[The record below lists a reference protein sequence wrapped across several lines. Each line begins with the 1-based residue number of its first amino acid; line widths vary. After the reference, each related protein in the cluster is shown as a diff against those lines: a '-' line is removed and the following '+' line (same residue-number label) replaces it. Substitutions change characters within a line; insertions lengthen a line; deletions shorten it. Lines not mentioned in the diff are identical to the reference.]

1 LTSWRMM
8 RTMTIYAIADLH
20 LSDGDKPM
28 DVFGPHWSGHFA
40 RIRADWLE
48 RVGPN
53 DVVLLPGDLSWA
65 MYLDDALNHIREV
78 ASLPGRKILLKGN
91 HDYWWSGISRLRAS
105 LPQGMYAVQNDFVA
119 LDGVL
124 FAGSRGWLLP
134 GDGTSIE
141 DERIYARELQRL
153 ELSLSAARKYD
164 QTAPLIGMAHYPPLS
179 AVRPDAAPAKAF
191 AAWGASHVV
200 YGHLHG
206 PALSHAFRGVSDGVT
221 YHQVSCDG
229 LDFRLH
235 MVARM

>member
-1 LTSWRMM
+1 M
-8 RTMTIYAIADLH
+8 RTMPIYAIADLH

-48 RVGPN
+48 RVGPS

-65 MYLDDALNHIREV
+65 MQLEGALPHIREV

-91 HDYWWSGISRLRAS
+91 HDYWWSGIGRLRAS
-105 LPQGMYAVQNDFVA
+105 LPEGMYAVQNDFVA
-119 LDGVL
+119 LNGVL

-134 GDGTSIE
+134 GEGTSAE
-141 DERIYARELQRL
+141 DDRIYARELQRL
-153 ELSLSAARKYD
+153 ELSLSAARKYS
-164 QTAPLIGMAHYPPLS
+164 QTAPLVGMAHYPPLS
-179 AVRPDAAPAKAF
+179 FARPDAAPAKAF
-191 AAWGASHVV
+191 AAWGAKHVV

-206 PALSHAFRGVSDGVT
+206 PALAHAFRGSADGVT

-229 LDFRLH
+229 LDFRLYPVDE
-235 MVARM
+235 M